1 MIAVLLTRPKN
12 FQLVTTRALTPII
25 EKFFLLWNCERE
37 KLEEF
42 APFSLLLS
50 VLQRDSLEIMCR
62 FNSDRLKLLSSF
74 FYPVQPLF
82 KMNANGLL
90 SAIGN

>member
-42 APFSLLLS
+42 APFSLFLS

-62 FNSDRLKLLSSF
+62 FNSDRLSKSLISFQLLQGSSDE
-74 FYPVQPLF
+74 
-82 KMNANGLL
+82 K
-90 SAIGN
+90 